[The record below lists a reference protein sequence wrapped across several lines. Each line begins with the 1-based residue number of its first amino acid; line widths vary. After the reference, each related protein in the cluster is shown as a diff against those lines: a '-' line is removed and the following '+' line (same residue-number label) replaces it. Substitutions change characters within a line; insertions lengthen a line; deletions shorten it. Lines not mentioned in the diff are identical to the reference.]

1 MSNTALA
8 LTLCL
13 GRAATLA
20 ALDAP
25 TAFDRLRGLEG
36 SWVGETEEG
45 SMAHKDYRLVA
56 NGTAL
61 VEEYDVEGRD
71 DRHMLTVYHLDGDR
85 LLLTHYCVAGNQPRM
100 AADLSGSA
108 TDRLAFELVDATGLE
123 HPGEGHMHS
132 ARFRFL
138 PDGTME
144 QEWVF
149 VEEGRDAYHARA
161 TFRRRD

>member
-1 MSNTALA
+1 MRKTLLVLA
-8 LTLCL
+8 LCL
-13 GRAATLA
+13 GRALTLA

-45 SMAHKDYRLVA
+45 LTAHKDYRLVA

-61 VEEYDVEGRD
+61 LEEYDVEGRD

-100 AADLSGSA
+100 EADLSGSA
-108 TDRLAFELVDATGLE
+108 SDRLDFELVDATGLE
-123 HPGEGHMHS
+123 RAGEGHMHS
-132 ARFRFL
+132 AHFRFL
-138 PDGTME
+138 PDGSME

-149 VEEGRDAYHARA
+149 LEEGRDAYHARA
-161 TFRRRD
+161 RFRRDD